1 MISYG
6 VAQSFI
12 HWGGA
17 ILFMMNAM
25 GHAQKSQVLYRR
37 SRRRYNRTSSAATG
51 SSAEHVED
59 AHPLEEPWVAR
70 AAWFRDLLLDHASG
84 ALFMVPIG
92 AQVMSGALGLKGG
105 NNMMNAMG
113 LMQVRL

>member
-1 MISYG
+1 MISCG

-51 SSAEHVED
+51 SIAEHVED

-92 AQVMSGALGLKGG
+92 AQVLSGALGLKGG